1 MSSLCSSVFYVPMFQ
16 KRANLSYLRA
26 KVPNDVPIF
35 QLCLPKGRPIFQ
47 LFFKIIFQFLNFLIM
62 LTIWKSREYLGNTRK
77 FISKNKKFEFWLL
90 QNFFKEKPYQSKT
103 FDVVFNGVHGISLII
118 IRLVKNGAEYTFSFT

>member
-1 MSSLCSSVFYVPMFQ
+1 
-16 KRANLSYLRA
+16 
-26 KVPNDVPIF
+26 
-35 QLCLPKGRPIFQ
+35 
-47 LFFKIIFQFLNFLIM
+47 M
-62 LTIWKSREYLGNTRK
+62 LTIWKFREYLGNTRK